1 MKKLKFSMAGALLAA
16 GIILPVQTLA
26 TPITVTNTYQLLD
39 NVTPNANGITSGL
52 RQQFGSTCV
61 VLTGNPCTPQNPVNA
76 QGTSGTATQG
86 ATTFALNYVASDL
99 ASNHWSR
106 APAAASVPDGAWTL
120 NFSNGANTATA
131 QTPTLTG
138 AAPIGFVNAASLAAS
153 GSTMTFNWSLPSVTG
168 GASIDAVSV
177 NIRDMSDFRGT
188 NGVGGNG
195 VATLIYRNQTLGASA
210 TSFSI
215 APNDPRFLTDP
226 FTGQQFS
233 LLPGQPYSLEIQV
246 QDTRNNTTNGAF
258 TNVLSQSRTFVYFSL
273 PGANMPPQYYLPTID
288 ATGSIPIFGFSGIPI
303 VAGRTIYIDPV
314 VATGFDYQIAAG
326 TPNIR
331 SVTLPTGIGDN
342 LFDLWLWDG
351 TAWVDSSIDIL
362 GGQEFLFAAGGLDR
376 FRITGIETA
385 AFVDPFSP
393 TAFVTGLSFVADGTF
408 TGTMTPLV
416 LEIAQV
422 PEPPVIALMLFAF
435 GLLGVT
441 RKSWSARRER

>member
-1 MKKLKFSMAGALLAA
+1 MKKSKLTIAGALLAA
-16 GIILPVQTLA
+16 GIIFPVQALA
-26 TPITVTNTYQLLD
+26 TPITVTNTYQFLD
-39 NVTPNANGITSGL
+39 NVTPNANGINSGL

-86 ATTFALNYVASDL
+86 ASSFPLFYQAADL

-106 APAAASVPDGAWTL
+106 APAAAIVSDGAWTL
-120 NFSNGANTATA
+120 NFSNGTDTATA
-131 QTPTLTG
+131 QTPTLAGG
-138 AAPIGFVNAASLAAS
+138 AATIGFVNAASLSAS
-153 GSTMTFNWSLPSVTG
+153 GSTMTFNWSLPTLTG

-177 NIRDMSDFRGT
+177 NIRDMSDFRGA

-210 TSFSI
+210 TSISI

-226 FTGQQFS
+226 LTGLQSS
-233 LLPGQPYSLEIQV
+233 LLPGRPYSLEIQM

-288 ATGSIPIFGFSGIPI
+288 ATGPIPIFGFSGIPV

-331 SVTLPTGIGDN
+331 SVTLPAGIGDN
-342 LFDLWLWDG
+342 LFDLWLWNG
-351 TAWVDSSIDIL
+351 TAWIDTGVDIL
-362 GGQEFLFAAGGLDR
+362 GSQEFLFAAGGVDR

-385 AFVDPFSP
+385 ALVDPFSP
-393 TAFVTGLSFVADGTF
+393 TAFV
-408 TGTMTPLV
+408 
-416 LEIAQV
+416 
-422 PEPPVIALMLFAF
+422 
-435 GLLGVT
+435 
-441 RKSWSARRER
+441 RNCK